1 MDIQKIKELIALV
14 NETGIAELEIAE
26 GESAVRIT
34 RQFQSPQ
41 LTTVTTPAHDAHTAL
56 PAKTPLMI
64 KAEADDLAGH
74 IVRSPMVGT
83 LYLANAPEAEPFVKV
98 GSRVNKGDVICV
110 IEAMKMF
117 NQIEAD
123 ASGVIKTKLVENGA
137 PVEYNQPLFIIEEN

>member
-41 LTTVTTPAHDAHTAL
+41 LTTVAAL
-56 PAKTPLMI
+56 PEVPAKIHAATKI
-64 KAEADDLAGH
+64 ETDDLAGH

-123 ASGVIKTKLVENGA
+123 ASGTIKTKLVENGA